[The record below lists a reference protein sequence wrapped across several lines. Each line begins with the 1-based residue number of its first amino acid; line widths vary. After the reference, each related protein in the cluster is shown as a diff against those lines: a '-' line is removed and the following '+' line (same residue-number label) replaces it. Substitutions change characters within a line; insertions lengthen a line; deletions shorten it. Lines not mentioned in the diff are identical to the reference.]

1 MKTIVK
7 KFGLFVMLALMFTAL
22 CAPALASAPSDAPE
36 GGTQG
41 AQESVDNTVSWK
53 AIAAGL
59 AIGVTATAGAIAM
72 GMTTSKALE
81 SIARQPEAEGKIRT
95 ALMLGLVFMETAIIY
110 ALLAGILIIF
120 VL

>member
-7 KFGLFVMLALMFTAL
+7 KLGIFAMLALMFTLL
-22 CAPALASAPSDAPE
+22 CAPALASAPAAPE
-36 GGTQG
+36 TEAQS

-59 AIGVTATAGAIAM
+59 AIGVTATAGAISM

-95 ALMLGLVFMETAIIY
+95 GLMLGLVFMETAIIY